1 MDKTQIDADD
11 LFVLANQTPA
21 VQAAVEN
28 VAAKGAVR
36 TRRALARAGV
46 EADVDVKVRK
56 LSTGR
61 AARDVVVTVAD
72 ERDLR
77 RAGRIVRRSVR
88 EVRR

>member
-1 MDKTQIDADD
+1 MDKTHIDADD
-11 LFVLANQTPA
+11 LFVLANQTPQ

-36 TRRALARAGV
+36 TRRALARSGID
-46 EADVDVKVRK
+46 ADVTVTPRK

-61 AARDVVVTVAD
+61 AARDVIVTVND
-72 ERDLR
+72 EKDRR